1 MQILPEGICRE
12 QGKETTCKDPSQGHV
27 VIFMQVF
34 FVTFVYLCLKILLE
48 IHKDMVYKDMF
59 RDICLLVFENIVGD
73 SQGHG
78 LQGHVS

>member
-12 QGKETTCKDPSQGHV
+12 QRKEKTCKDPSQGHV

-48 IHKDMVYKDMF
+48 IHKDMF